1 VGVPAFLTSLRGIVG
16 FTIEL
21 RTLEAPVHSGQYG
34 GVYPD
39 ALIAMARLL
48 ATLHDDEGNVAVP
61 GLVSEEV
68 SGLEVPEDLAR
79 QLTRAVEGIE
89 QIGTGSIPSRLWTRP
104 AISVLALDAPP
115 VAEAINQLV
124 PVARAKVSLR
134 TAPGQ
139 DTAAAARAL
148 KEHLVANAPWGTRVE
163 FIHEEFGDASKIDTD
178 NFAVEAWTTAFT
190 EGFGIE
196 PVAMGAGGS
205 IPFIATFADL
215 YPETPILVIGAGDPT
230 SAYHAPNESQH
241 LGDLEKAILS
251 EAIAFE
257 LLAST

>member
-1 VGVPAFLTSLRGIVG
+1 
-16 FTIEL
+16 
-21 RTLEAPVHSGQYG
+21 VHSGQYG
-34 GVYPD
+34 GVFPD

-68 SGLEVPEDLAR
+68 AGLDVPEDLIRRFTGA
-79 QLTRAVEGIE
+79 LDGIE
-89 QIGTGSIPSRLWTRP
+89 QIGSGTIPSRLWTRP
-104 AISVLALDAPP
+104 SISVLALDAPP

-139 DTAAAARAL
+139 DTAAAALALRA
-148 KEHLVANAPWGTRVE
+148 HLVANAPWGTTVE
-163 FIHEEFGDASKIDTD
+163 FIHEESGDASSLETD
-178 NFAVEAWTTAFT
+178 NFAVEAWTKAFI
-190 EGFGIE
+190 EGFGTE

-205 IPFIATFADL
+205 IPFISTFAEL
-215 YPETPILVIGAGDPT
+215 FPGAPILVIGAGDPT

-257 LLAST
+257 LLAAGEA